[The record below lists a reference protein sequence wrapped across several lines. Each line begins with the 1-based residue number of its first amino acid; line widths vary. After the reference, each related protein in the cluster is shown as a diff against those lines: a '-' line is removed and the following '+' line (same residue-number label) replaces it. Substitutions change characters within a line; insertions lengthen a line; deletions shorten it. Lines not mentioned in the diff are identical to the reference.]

1 MSNEIS
7 EEEFWKKKIKEHW
20 KTFAVMIAAGVCL
33 AIGALLVFLWFINI
47 TPIGAIGGIGGTLP
61 IAQWTLEMVLL
72 FMIFSFLFELLFV
85 GVPAALFFGVGGY
98 IWWRRLPAEEKQ
110 EFKDREKKKTHRAR
124 NAGGGGGGG
133 FFMFIAYYIYMFVQG
148 FHTVQFG
155 AVAYSFWIYHCFLT
169 LMWIFI
175 VLGIPALIIVI
186 IVYFTVWRK
195 KSE

>member
-7 EEEFWKKKIKEHW
+7 EEEYWKKKIKEHW
-20 KTFAVMIAAGVCL
+20 KAFAILIAAGVCL
-33 AIGALLVFLWFINI
+33 VAWAIAVFFWFMYI
-47 TPIGAIGGIGGTLP
+47 TPIGANGTLT
-61 IAQWTLEMVLL
+61 IDLWTLEMVLL

-110 EFKDREKKKTHRAR
+110 EFKDREKKKTHKAR

-133 FFMFIAYYIYMFVQG
+133 FFMFIVYYVYMVVIG
-148 FHTVQFG
+148 FYNVPFG
-155 AVAYSFWIYHCFLT
+155 NQPYIFWIIHCFLA
-169 LMWIFI
+169 LMWMLI
-175 VLGIPALIIVI
+175 VLGGPALIIII